1 MDMKFLLAILG
12 HLNPLNTLASCLE
25 PDTEDVKREFAKVD
39 LVGDEH
45 EHDVGSPIE
54 LIHALRSMSP
64 KGKEHPWNAILDSLV
79 SLVDERI
86 QLANGMVQ
94 YIVMP
99 DTHHDLTKT
108 GCSFRIENR
117 TQFIMPTKRQGASW
131 TGK

>member
-1 MDMKFLLAILG
+1 MDMKFLQAILG

-25 PDTEDVKREFAKVD
+25 PDN
-39 LVGDEH
+39 
-45 EHDVGSPIE
+45 
-54 LIHALRSMSP
+54 ALRSMSP

-79 SLVDERI
+79 SLVDERM

-108 GCSFRIENR
+108 GCTFRIENR